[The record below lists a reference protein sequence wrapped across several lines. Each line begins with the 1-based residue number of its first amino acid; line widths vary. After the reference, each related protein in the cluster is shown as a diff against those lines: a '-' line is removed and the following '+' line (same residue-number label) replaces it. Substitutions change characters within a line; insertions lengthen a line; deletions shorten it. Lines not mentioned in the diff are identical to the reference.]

1 GVSRYGGV
9 RAVVLLPEELWTM
22 EEIPPVQPVPTASS
36 AASATSASSVQEAPV
51 SEIRRAAESRPAPG
65 ATSRTMHGLP
75 KRGARQAPIA
85 SVPDPD
91 ATAPAPRTSGETGRA
106 SGRSLGALQRGTLSG
121 RNLDAT
127 SFEGPEEA

>member
-1 GVSRYGGV
+1 
-9 RAVVLLPEELWTM
+9 
-22 EEIPPVQPVPTASS
+22 
-36 AASATSASSVQEAPV
+36 
-51 SEIRRAAESRPAPG
+51 
-65 ATSRTMHGLP
+65 MHGLP

-91 ATAPAPRTSGETGRA
+91 AAAPAPRNSGEAGRA
-106 SGRSLGALQRGTLSG
+106 SGRSLGAFQRGTLSG